1 MKHGDGSFASPIHLL
16 AEAGADAEGR
26 FSCFTKTFLF
36 YKELSLS
43 EILFVNQHNIGYK
56 YLDGQGEINMDER
69 KVEVS
74 YKVIADAKEILTVA
88 IFINQRLLHIVAGKT
103 SVMIPKLNKL
113 FG

>member
-1 MKHGDGSFASPIHLL
+1 
-16 AEAGADAEGR
+16 
-26 FSCFTKTFLF
+26 
-36 YKELSLS
+36 
-43 EILFVNQHNIGYK
+43 
-56 YLDGQGEINMDER
+56 MDER